1 MAVDAQTAPSGAQQG
16 RGAPPKRRLRNYLL
30 DARFQ
35 LKYTGYV
42 VIVTLLVAGTLGYL
56 AYEQSRAQTEMLT
69 ISWAMQGETE
79 AFIEQQAAEYDRNL
93 LTAIIG
99 GVLVLTLAL
108 GVVGIFITHRVV
120 GPAYKMKLLFQ
131 HVTDGHLS
139 LKGRLR
145 KGDELQDVFL
155 VYEKMIETLRERQ
168 REEIGL
174 LASGIESAR
183 AAGATD
189 DQVRDLVALKERMER
204 ALD

>member
-1 MAVDAQTAPSGAQQG
+1 MAADAESAPRAQAG
-16 RGAPPKRRLRNYLL
+16 GGGPPKRRLRNYLL

-42 VIVTLLVAGTLGYL
+42 VVVTLVVASVLGFL
-56 AYEQSRAQTEMLT
+56 AYRESQAQTEMMS
-69 ISWAMQGETE
+69 IGWAMQGQTSD
-79 AFIEQQAAEYDRNL
+79 FIEQQARDYDRNML
-93 LTAIIG
+93 LSICG
-99 GVLVLTLAL
+99 GILALTIAL
-108 GVVGIFITHRVV
+108 GVVGIFVTHRVV

-155 VYEKMIETLRERQ
+155 VYEQMIETLRERQ
-168 REEIGL
+168 REEIAQLDG
-174 LASGIESAR
+174 GIESAR
-183 AAGATD
+183 KSGATD
-189 DQVRDLVALKERMER
+189 EALADLMALRERMQR

>member
-93 LTAIIG
+93 LSAIIG

>member
-1 MAVDAQTAPSGAQQG
+1 MAVDVQSAAKPQG
-16 RGAPPKRRLRNYLL
+16 GGGPPKRRLRNYLL

-35 LKYTGYV
+35 LKYTSYV
-42 VIVTLLVAGTLGYL
+42 VVVTLLVAGTLGYL
-56 AYEQSRAQTEMLT
+56 AYQQSQAQTEMLS
-69 ISWAMQGETE
+69 IGWAMQGETE
-79 AFIEQQAAEYDRNL
+79 AFIAQQAAEYDRNL
-93 LTAIIG
+93 LTAIVG

-131 HVTDGHLS
+131 HVADGHLS

-145 KGDELQDVFL
+145 KGDELQDVFA

-183 AAGATD
+183 SAGATD
-189 DQVRDLVALKERMER
+189 EQVRDLLALKERMER